1 MTSAKSAHH
10 RPDDAALCVSR
21 PAHDVSAIEHLFMR
35 EGGGGLKSQLS
46 AVIDD
51 NCATLV
57 LRLTKWTLEKKER
70 RPVLYNIE

>member
-21 PAHDVSAIEHLFMR
+21 PVHDVSAIEHLFTR
-35 EGGGGLKSQLS
+35 GGVKSQLS

-57 LRLTKWTLEKKER
+57 LRFQNGPLRKR
-70 RPVLYNIE
+70 RGGLFYII

>member
-21 PAHDVSAIEHLFMR
+21 PAHDVSAIEHLFTR
-35 EGGGGLKSQLS
+35 VGGGGVKSQLS
-46 AVIDD
+46 AVIHD

-57 LRLTKWTLEKKER
+57 LRFQNGPLR
-70 RPVLYNIE
+70 RRKRGLFYII